1 MIDWLLAHQGLFFAL
16 ELVWLAAVMLAVDMD
31 VIQRPIPPL
40 PPRVMMSQ
48 PVEVLFKGFVP
59 AGLGLAT
66 HPPHRVVGLG
76 LGRFLI
82 CTPAFAGEVFL
93 QLDGREIGGFR
104 APNMFGGDTLTITL
118 SPDWC
123 APPAVPATC
132 DETSHGSA

>member
-76 LGRFLI
+76 LGRFL
-82 CTPAFAGEVFL
+82 F
-93 QLDGREIGGFR
+93 
-104 APNMFGGDTLTITL
+104 
-118 SPDWC
+118 
-123 APPAVPATC
+123 APPRSLARCFSSSTGVR
-132 DETSHGSA
+132 SAGFGRQICSAGTR